1 MYNNQLRQCFQL
13 ECFLTIIN
21 LTVWAF
27 LRSTNLTIFPIPN
40 NWFSVVIEPT
50 WSIQAHSNDST
61 SINVTWPDYPVK
73 TPSNYMAV
81 CISKSDPTNL
91 TVVATSNHTRS
102 AVLGSLKKFSEY
114 SVQVWAVLGNS
125 SQENITNW
133 NQIIRGSRKVL
144 IKTDEDGKK

>member
-1 MYNNQLRQCFQL
+1 
-13 ECFLTIIN
+13 
-21 LTVWAF
+21 
-27 LRSTNLTIFPIPN
+27 
-40 NWFSVVIEPT
+40 
-50 WSIQAHSNDST
+50 
-61 SINVTWPDYPVK
+61 
-73 TPSNYMAV
+73 MAV

-91 TVVATSNHTRS
+91 TVVATSNYTRS

-114 SVQVWAVLGNS
+114 YVQVLAVLGNS